1 MMYTE
6 IKELYE
12 YCKELKIPC
21 RLDILYDGNK
31 LVLPNGGDFVQHS
44 FSYGSAH
51 GRIEPAIGCDLDYT
65 ACTLSVAKRLVEEY
79 YGQKEN

>member
-1 MMYTE
+1 MYDE
-6 IKELYE
+6 IEELYE
-12 YCKELKIPC
+12 YCKGLKIPC
-21 RLDILYDGNK
+21 KLEPLYDGYK
-31 LVLPNGGDFVQHS
+31 LVLPNEGDFVQHS

-51 GRIEPAIGCDLDYT
+51 GRIEPAIGCDFDYT

>member
-1 MMYTE
+1 MYDE

-21 RLDILYDGNK
+21 KLEPLYDGYK
-31 LVLPNGGDFVQHS
+31 LVLPNEGDFVQHS

-51 GRIEPAIGCDLDYT
+51 GRIEPAIGSDFDYT
-65 ACTLSVAKRLVEEY
+65 ACTLSVAKRLIEEY

>member
-1 MMYTE
+1 MYDE
-6 IKELYE
+6 IEELYE
-12 YCKELKIPC
+12 YCKGLKVPC
-21 RLDILYDGNK
+21 KLEPLYDGYK
-31 LVLPNGGDFVQHS
+31 LVFPNEGDFVQHS

-51 GRIEPAIGCDLDYT
+51 GRIEPAIGCDFDYT

>member
-1 MMYTE
+1 MYDK

-21 RLDILYDGNK
+21 RLEPLFDGYK
-31 LVLPNGGDFVQHS
+31 LVLPNGGDFIQHRYS
-44 FSYGSAH
+44 CCSDSCV
-51 GRIEPAIGCDLDYT
+51 EPAILGCELDYT
-65 ACTLSVAKRLVEEY
+65 ACTLSVAKRLVEKY

>member
-1 MMYTE
+1 MYDE

-21 RLDILYDGNK
+21 KLEPLYDGYK

-44 FSYGSAH
+44 LSWGSAH
-51 GRIEPAIGCDLDYT
+51 GRIEPAIGCGVDYT
-65 ACTLSVAKRLVEEY
+65 ARTLSMAKRLVEIY

>member
-1 MMYTE
+1 MYNE
-6 IKELYE
+6 IEELYE
-12 YCKELKIPC
+12 YCKGLKIPC
-21 RLDILYDGNK
+21 KLEPLYDGYK
-31 LVLPNGGDFVQHS
+31 LVFPNEGDFVQHS

-65 ACTLSVAKRLVEEY
+65 ACTLSEAKRLVEEY

>member
-1 MMYTE
+1 MYDE
-6 IKELYE
+6 IEELYE
-12 YCKELKIPC
+12 YCKGLKIPC
-21 RLDILYDGNK
+21 KLEPLYDGYK
-31 LVLPNGGDFVQHS
+31 LVFPNEGDFVQHS

-51 GRIEPAIGCDLDYT
+51 GRIEPAIGCDFDYT

>member
-1 MMYTE
+1 MYNE
-6 IKELYE
+6 IEKLYE
-12 YCKELKIPC
+12 YCKGLKIPC
-21 RLDILYDGNK
+21 KLEPLYDGYK
-31 LVLPNGGDFVQHS
+31 LVFPNEGDFVQHS

-65 ACTLSVAKRLVEEY
+65 ACTLSEAKRLVEEY